1 MHHYAYLITY
11 TDGKKYIG
19 VRSCKHPVEDD
30 AAYIGSSRHTPNH
43 LFDSKQILGR
53 FATRELAVAHEVELH
68 AQYQVAT
75 STEFYNR
82 SRQTTTKFNTTGVK
96 LDRSIEH
103 NDKIRRALTGRK
115 RSPEE
120 CASISA
126 GKKGVPRKT
135 PHSAATREKMRQAR
149 LGKTGHMKGQQHS
162 LQSHLSTYASRTQ
175 YSDTYAWINEETGV
189 REQATCIEMGKKYGI
204 GVKPTGRFRNL
215 IKGVAKSYHGWKLET
230 GSE

>member
-1 MHHYAYLITY
+1 MHHYTYLITY

-19 VRSCKHPVEDD
+19 VRSCKCSVEDD
-30 AAYIGSSRHTPNH
+30 IAYIGSSRHTPNH
-43 LFDSKQILGR
+43 LFQSKQVLR
-53 FATRELAVAHEVELH
+53 QFATRNQAVAHEVELH
-68 AQYQVAT
+68 DQYQVAT

-82 SRQTTTKFNTTGVK
+82 SRQTTTKFDTSGVK

-120 CASISA
+120 CARISA

-135 PHSAATREKMRQAR
+135 PHSTATREKMRQAR
-149 LGKTGHMKGQQHS
+149 LGKPNHMKGQQYS
-162 LQSHLSTYASRTQ
+162 LESHLTAYTSRTQ
-175 YSDTYAWINEETGV
+175 YSGVYTWINKATGV

-215 IKGVAKSYHGWKLET
+215 IKGVAQSYRGWKLET
-230 GSE
+230 GSA